1 MKGGSRVGSGPKVID
16 INIKKAKGTLRNH
29 REKKKVP
36 VSSDLPVAPSQ
47 LNKRAKEIF
56 DHLVSDRLVG
66 MGIASASHT
75 ETLAMVSKEMAE
87 LELIDNVVEREGFTF
102 KIPVGQ
108 DDEGNTLYAIKANPI
123 LQAQKELRR
132 HIHTILCGEF
142 GLSPGSSG
150 RVKTITPEKKTE
162 NAFAGI

>member
-1 MKGGSRVGSGPKVID
+1 MGLSKMGSGRKVID
-16 INIKKAKGTLRNH
+16 ISIKKAKGTLQNC

-36 VSSDLPVAPSQ
+36 VSPDLPIAPSQ
-47 LNKRAKEIF
+47 LSKRAKEIF
-56 DHLVSDRLVG
+56 GHLVSERLVG

-75 ETLAMVSKEMAE
+75 ETIAMVSKEMAE
-87 LELIDNVVEREGFTF
+87 LELIDKVVEKEGFTF

-108 DDEGNTLYAIKANPI
+108 DDEGNALYAIKANPI

-132 HIHTILCGEF
+132 HIHSILCGEF